1 MDSSVSASSISAFD
15 LSDLGDVSN
24 TPPAQDKFPNGVVQ
38 TGASDAVSATYGGI
52 TLGDLSVTVATNF
65 GQGNLTYNTSTGV
78 FLFTPPDLSGYSTF
92 SGNYADLS
100 GLPTLFSGDYAD
112 LTNTP
117 TTSDNIQLS
126 LTGTTTLNLV
136 NGDDN
141 SIIDSVN
148 LNTITGGLSY
158 NDLDDLPNL
167 FSGNYNDLTNKP
179 YSKRVV
185 MLQKVMYR
193 HLLLDLAVIILLK
206 VALTLLC

>member
-1 MDSSVSASSISAFD
+1 M
-15 LSDLGDVSN
+15 
-24 TPPAQDKFPNGVVQ
+24 
-38 TGASDAVSATYGGI
+38 
-52 TLGDLSVTVATNF
+52 
-65 GQGNLTYNTSTGV
+65 

-148 LNTITGGLSY
+148 LNTITSGLSY
-158 NDLDDLPNL
+158 NDLDDLPQL
-167 FSGNYNDLTNKP
+167 VPGNYNDLTNKP
-179 YSKRVV
+179 TIPSRVV